1 MPKFNQKYT
10 VVLTNNP
17 KPKPHQ
23 VVAKWIPNG
32 RGGFQ
37 MGVFRNGRPFPWP
50 KDLVL
55 ILKGKTIAKDI
66 FVHLNAM
73 GEEPECLGEYVER
86 LKAEAKAVRRRRA
99 QVQPDRYVTH
109 IDTKGQPPTEQMK
122 TVQGWKQML
131 RDFHPARKAVRGA
144 AQAKGSS
151 DGK

>member
-1 MPKFNQKYT
+1 
-10 VVLTNNP
+10 
-17 KPKPHQ
+17 
-23 VVAKWIPNG
+23 
-32 RGGFQ
+32 

-86 LKAEAKAVRRRRA
+86 LKAEAKAVRRRA

-131 RDFHPARKAVRGA
+131 CDFHPARKAVRSA
-144 AQAKGSS
+144 AQAKGSGH
-151 DGK
+151 GK